1 MLLFFFVFVYM
12 FGSEPFLCVC
22 FCATLICAPL
32 IFLEMVMVSLRL
44 RVHRN
49 LKEVAVFRHSSKKV
63 NKEDGT
69 VLDPCFLLYTA
80 LARLFLLY
88 TGET

>member
-1 MLLFFFVFVYM
+1 
-12 FGSEPFLCVC
+12 
-22 FCATLICAPL
+22 
-32 IFLEMVMVSLRL
+32 MVSLHA

-69 VLDPCFLLYTA
+69 VLYLPLQGCFYSTQVRHENVLGRVGATA
-80 LARLFLLY
+80 AVYCAAILEYLAA
-88 TGET
+88 EVP

>member
-1 MLLFFFVFVYM
+1 M
-12 FGSEPFLCVC
+12 FGSVPLCLFVC
-22 FCATLICAPL
+22 HSIPAPL
-32 IFLEMVMVSLRL
+32 IFLELVMVSLPI

>member
-1 MLLFFFVFVYM
+1 MCLF
-12 FGSEPFLCVC
+12 VC
-22 FCATLICAPL
+22 HSIPAPL
-32 IFLEMVMVSLRL
+32 IFLELVMVSLRL

>member
-1 MLLFFFVFVYM
+1 MCLF
-12 FGSEPFLCVC
+12 VC
-22 FCATLICAPL
+22 YSICAPL
-32 IFLEMVMVSLRL
+32 IFLELVIVSLL
-44 RVHRN
+44 ARVHRN

-88 TGET
+88 IGET

>member
-1 MLLFFFVFVYM
+1 MEAYIRSRLNVTEQSPQVDDYTL
-12 FGSEPFLCVC
+12 
-22 FCATLICAPL
+22 CATLSLPPL
-32 IFLEMVMVSLRL
+32 IFVEMEIVSLHA

-69 VLDPCFLLYTA
+69 VLYLPL
-80 LARLFLLY
+80 
-88 TGET
+88 